1 MALYHGGENDNKF
14 VSSSLKNPS
23 PTLKD
28 VDLEEVLMEEVLKP
42 LSQIWLLSKGFAWC
56 ALGDWLGE
64 HKHFS
69 TWLLQVWVK
78 SFDEIDKICEER
90 QH

>member
-42 LSQIWLLSKGFAWC
+42 LSQIWLLSKGFA
-56 ALGDWLGE
+56 
-64 HKHFS
+64 
-69 TWLLQVWVK
+69 
-78 SFDEIDKICEER
+78 
-90 QH
+90 